1 MPKIMYEFSSVMLQN
16 TQNNSH
22 GPGRRIRGVHVV
34 TYRRDMVQRSRADP
48 EQCCWGGARTVGG
61 VRARRREAPSS
72 KCDRGSAKRLPK
84 ELRQGSGAQK

>member
-34 TYRRDMVQRSRADP
+34 TYRRDVVCSGVEKYATFGATKAEEEYCDEKCQLMSSR
-48 EQCCWGGARTVGG
+48 R
-61 VRARRREAPSS
+61 
-72 KCDRGSAKRLPK
+72 
-84 ELRQGSGAQK
+84 